1 MNKIIDKGYGLTII
15 NANWVNLYA
24 HYGKEHLMRR
34 SLVLI
39 AAALLIAS
47 ASVVFA
53 DEAVLIDFS
62 LLGADIIEDPI
73 QAGMMTQN
81 RASMMD
87 FSTVAGASYTEE
99 QKKQMAISLAI
110 ENWDVILASSS
121 RTGERQALSYTRE
134 AQIAQDA
141 KQFGGAKALGVRV
154 NFPLEPF
161 NSWARIQPPFE
172 VPAFEPKADIDD
184 SGKITV
190 KADQQGADPVNSR
203 LSRFE
208 GSYDA
213 DTKITT
219 ALGVV
224 KNVGVIK
231 SIAVN
236 VKGLNFPHGL
246 SLILKNNDGEE
257 NVMFMGYLNFDGWR
271 ELRWDNPQYISDV
284 RNRELRIDPLYP
296 RSTPFVKFG
305 GFLISR
311 DAAAIGG
318 DFIAYVKDV
327 KILYDKAVLE
337 PVRDIDDEAIWGI
350 VGQKEDDRKRL
361 ESNKFGA
368 SQVMRYLERMKQETK
383 TEFTGQEK

>member
-1 MNKIIDKGYGLTII
+1 MAIIKS
-15 NANWVNLYA
+15 NWVNCTRTM
-24 HYGKEHLMRR
+24 ER
-34 SLVLI
+34 S
-39 AAALLIAS
+39 A
-47 ASVVFA
+47 VVFA

-73 QAGMMTQN
+73 QKGMMTQN
-81 RASMMD
+81 KATMMD
-87 FSTVAGASYTEE
+87 FSTVVGASYTEE

-110 ENWDVILASSS
+110 ENWDVVLASSS
-121 RTGERQALSYTRE
+121 RTGERQAYSYTRE
-134 AQIAQDA
+134 ASIAQDA
-141 KQFGGAKALGVRV
+141 KQYPGAKALGVRV
-154 NFPLEPF
+154 NFPLESF
-161 NSWARIQPPFE
+161 NSWARVQPPFD

-184 SGKITV
+184 TGKITP
-190 KADQQGADPVNSR
+190 KTDQQGSDPVNAR

-208 GSYDA
+208 GTYNA
-213 DTKITT
+213 ETKITT

-231 SIAVN
+231 SIAIN

-246 SLILKNNDGEE
+246 SLIIKDNNAEE
-257 NVMFMGYLNFDGWR
+257 HVMFMGYLNFDGWR
-271 ELRWDNPQYISDV
+271 ELRWDNPEYISDV

-305 GFLISR
+305 GFIINR

-318 DFIAYVKDV
+318 DFVAYVKDV

-361 ESNKFGA
+361 ESQRFGA
-368 SQVMRYLERMKQETK
+368 SQVMRYIERMKQETK
-383 TEFTGQEK
+383 TDFSADK

>member
-1 MNKIIDKGYGLTII
+1 
-15 NANWVNLYA
+15 
-24 HYGKEHLMRR
+24 MRR
-34 SLVLI
+34 PLALI
-39 AAALLIAS
+39 AAILFIAS

-62 LLGADIIEDPI
+62 LLGADIIEDPL
-73 QAGMMTQN
+73 QPGVMTQN

-110 ENWDVILASSS
+110 ANWDVVLSSS
-121 RTGERQALSYTRE
+121 ARTNTRQSLSYARE
-134 AQIAQDA
+134 AKIAQEA
-141 KQFGGAKALGVRV
+141 KQFPGSTVFGVRV
-154 NFPLEPF
+154 NFPLEQF
-161 NSWARIQPPFE
+161 NAWARIQPPFE

-184 SGKITV
+184 AGVITP
-190 KADQQGADPVNSR
+190 KTDAQDSDPVNASM
-203 LSRFE
+203 SRFE

-213 DTKITT
+213 ETKITK

-231 SIAVN
+231 SVAVN

-246 SLILKNNDGEE
+246 SLIFKDNDGVEH
-257 NVMFMGYLNFDGWR
+257 VMFMGYLNFDGWR

-296 RSTPFVKFG
+296 RSSPFVKFA
-305 GFLISR
+305 GFLITR

-318 DFIAYVKDV
+318 DFVTYVKDV

-361 ESNKFGA
+361 ESQRFGA
-368 SQVMRYLERMKQETK
+368 SQVMRYIEKMKQESK
-383 TEFTGQEK
+383 TEFTGTEEKD

>member
-1 MNKIIDKGYGLTII
+1 
-15 NANWVNLYA
+15 
-24 HYGKEHLMRR
+24 MR
-34 SLVLI
+34 SPLALI
-39 AAALLIAS
+39 VAALLIAS
-47 ASVVFA
+47 VSVVFA

-73 QAGMMTQN
+73 QKGTLTQN
-81 RASMMD
+81 RATMMD

-121 RTGERQALSYTRE
+121 RTGERQSLSYTRE

-141 KQFGGAKALGVRV
+141 KQFPGAKALGVRV

-161 NSWARIQPPFE
+161 NSWARVVPPFD

-184 SGKITV
+184 TGKITP
-190 KADQQGADPVNSR
+190 KADAQGSDPDNAR

-208 GSYDA
+208 GSYNA
-213 DTKITT
+213 ETKITT

-231 SIAVN
+231 SLAVN

-246 SLILKNNDGEE
+246 SVILKDNDGAEH
-257 NVMFMGYLNFDGWR
+257 VMFMGYLNFDGWR

-305 GFLISR
+305 GIIVSR

-318 DFIAYVKDV
+318 DFIVYLKDV

-361 ESNKFGA
+361 ESQRFGS
-368 SQVMRYLERMKQETK
+368 SQVMRYIERMKQETK
-383 TEFTGQEK
+383 TEFTGTAE

>member
-1 MNKIIDKGYGLTII
+1 
-15 NANWVNLYA
+15 
-24 HYGKEHLMRR
+24 MRR
-34 SLVLI
+34 PLALI
-39 AAALLIAS
+39 IAALLIAGS
-47 ASVVFA
+47 SLVIA
-53 DEAVLIDFS
+53 DEAVLIDFA

-73 QAGMMTQN
+73 DNSLTQN
-81 RASMMD
+81 RATMMD
-87 FSTVAGASYTEE
+87 FSTVAGASYTED

-110 ENWDVILASSS
+110 PNWDVVLASSS
-121 RTGERQALSYTRE
+121 RTGSRQALSYTRE
-134 AQIAQDA
+134 AKLAQEA
-141 KQFGGAKALGVRV
+141 KQFPGATVMGIRI

-172 VPAFEPKADIDD
+172 VPAFEPKADINDD
-184 SGKITV
+184 GVISV
-190 KADQQGADPVNSR
+190 KQNAQGDDPVNAR
-203 LSRFE
+203 LTRFE
-208 GSYDA
+208 GSYNA

-246 SLILKNNDGEE
+246 SLVLKDNDNVEH
-257 NVMFMGYLNFDGWR
+257 VMFMGYLNFDGWR

-305 GFLISR
+305 GFVINR
-311 DAAAIGG
+311 DAAAPGG

-337 PVRDIDDEAIWGI
+337 PVHDIDDEAIWGI
-350 VGQKEDDRKRL
+350 VGKKEDDRKKL
-361 ESNKFGA
+361 ESQRFGS
-368 SQVMRYLERMKQETK
+368 SQVMRYIERMKQETR
-383 TEFTGQEK
+383 TEFTEEKND

>member
-1 MNKIIDKGYGLTII
+1 
-15 NANWVNLYA
+15 
-24 HYGKEHLMRR
+24 MRR
-34 SLVLI
+34 PLALI
-39 AAALLIAS
+39 VAALLIAS

-73 QAGMMTQN
+73 QKGMMTQN
-81 RASMMD
+81 KATMMD

-110 ENWDVILASSS
+110 SNWDVVLASSS
-121 RTGERQALSYTRE
+121 RTNDRQALSYTRE

-141 KQFGGAKALGVRV
+141 KQYAGSKVFGVRV
-154 NFPLEPF
+154 AFPLEPF

-184 SGKITV
+184 TGKIV
-190 KADQQGADPVNSR
+190 PKADQQGSDPVNAR

-208 GSYDA
+208 GTYSA
-213 DTKITT
+213 DTKVTT

-224 KNVGVIK
+224 KNVGVLK
-231 SIAVN
+231 SVAVN

-246 SLILKNNDGEE
+246 SIILKDNDGEE
-257 NVMFMGYLNFDGWR
+257 KVMFMGYLNFDGWR
-271 ELRWDNPQYISDV
+271 ELRWDNPQYIGDV

-296 RSTPFVKFG
+296 RSIPFVKFA

-311 DAAAIGG
+311 DASFQGG
-318 DFIAYVKDV
+318 DFIAYFKNVQ
-327 KILYDKAVLE
+327 ILYDKAVLE

-361 ESNKFGA
+361 ESMRFGS
-368 SQVMRYLERMKQETK
+368 SQVMRYIERMKQETK
-383 TEFTGQEK
+383 TGFTGSSQ

>member
-1 MNKIIDKGYGLTII
+1 
-15 NANWVNLYA
+15 
-24 HYGKEHLMRR
+24 MRR
-34 SLVLI
+34 PLALI
-39 AAALLIAS
+39 VAALLIAG

-73 QAGMMTQN
+73 DKSLTQN
-81 RASMMD
+81 RATMMD

-110 ENWDVILASSS
+110 ENWDVVLASSS
-121 RTGERQALSYTRE
+121 RTGTRQAVSYTRE
-134 AQIAQDA
+134 AKIAQEA
-141 KQFGGAKALGVRV
+141 KQFPGATALGVRV

-161 NSWARIQPPFE
+161 NSWARIQPPFD

-184 SGKITV
+184 SGKITP
-190 KADQQGADPVNSR
+190 KAGAQDSDPVNAR

-208 GSYDA
+208 GSYNA

-231 SIAVN
+231 SVAVN

-246 SLILKNNDGEE
+246 SLILKDNDGVEH
-257 NVMFMGYLNFDGWR
+257 VMFMGYLNFDGWR
-271 ELRWDNPQYISDV
+271 ELRWDNPQYITDV

-296 RSTPFVKFG
+296 RSTPFVKFA
-305 GFLISR
+305 GFIIHR
-311 DAAAIGG
+311 DAAAAGG

-350 VGQKEDDRKRL
+350 VGKKEDDRKRL
-361 ESNKFGA
+361 ESQRFGA
-368 SQVMRYLERMKQETK
+368 SQVMRYIERLKQETK
-383 TEFTGQEK
+383 TEFSGAAATGETK